1 MKGQYITTV
10 IMMAALSGKKNNR
23 SAAQKETITSMN
35 NYKTIWSK
43 EANNNKTIQNKSV
56 SEVY

>member
-43 EANNNKTIQNKSV
+43 EDNNNKTIKNKSV